1 MATPPAPT
9 PTPFAAFERPMAAAA
24 HRPMPI
30 PLAEYRARH
39 RPEMFPPMSERS
51 ARAVNAVMYL
61 LIAAALIVLAV
72 RAAGVI

>member
-1 MATPPAPT
+1 MSAQPAPT
-9 PTPFAAFERPMAAAA
+9 PFDAFERPMAAAA

-39 RPEMFPPMSERS
+39 QVQMFPPISDRS
-51 ARAVNAVMYL
+51 AQAVNWVMYL
-61 LIAAALIVLAV
+61 LIAAVLAVILV

>member
-1 MATPPAPT
+1 MSAQPAPT
-9 PTPFAAFERPMAAAA
+9 PFDAFERPMAASA

-39 RPEMFPPMSERS
+39 RAQMFPPISDRS
-51 ARAVNAVMYL
+51 ARAVNWVMYL
-61 LIAAALIVLAV
+61 LIAAVLAVILV